1 MSEYRRLISYLYSYN
16 NGVKNANVGFAKAE
30 RKNGLVR
37 LWINMKGMFEPEE
50 SLRVCFFVRRDGRI
64 AGIDMGG
71 LEIKGGSGEF
81 KTACSEEKLGV
92 SFDEL
97 CGLYI
102 KSGRT
107 DKLFASQWDDSDFD
121 AHRIVLLRDILPE
134 EEPKAPEQEAG
145 QGEGA
150 GAGARQAG
158 AVGAE
163 VLGKNPEKPSEAAD
177 ETPVWERPIREEVY
191 ITAEQL
197 DEVSAVG
204 DDRENGKPAAEAEG
218 LKIAEESRQQEG
230 DGIRAAEMTAQ
241 ENTVPGKT
249 PLPWEELFLDRDIV
263 PAFSDDDISS
273 CVDIA
278 PEDIMKLPKQARA
291 LMTNSFVNHG
301 YFNFHHLLLG
311 RKLME
316 QPEGGAR
323 GLLVV
328 GVPGVYNRRE
338 KMTANMFGFEKF
350 KFSMRCD
357 IHMNHFGYWYREYAE
372 E

>member
-1 MSEYRRLISYLYSYN
+1 MSDYRRLISYLYSYN

-37 LWINMKGMFEPEE
+37 LWINMKGAFEPEE
-50 SLRVCFFVRRDGRI
+50 SFRVCFFVRRDERV
-64 AGIDMGG
+64 AGIDMGD

-102 KSGRT
+102 KGGRT
-107 DKLFASQWDDSDFD
+107 DKLFASQWDDSDFNAD
-121 AHRIVLLRDILPE
+121 RIVLLRDILPE
-134 EEPKAPEQEAG
+134 KEEEGIGEEETGQEQTGEENFSPETVENAAEKTVGDTQEAVEEP
-145 QGEGA
+145 
-150 GAGARQAG
+150 
-158 AVGAE
+158 
-163 VLGKNPEKPSEAAD
+163 
-177 ETPVWERPIREEVY
+177 PVWERPIREEVY
-191 ITAEQL
+191 MTAEQL
-197 DEVSAVG
+197 DGANGAGDAV
-204 DDRENGKPAAEAEG
+204 ENEQAVPEG
-218 LKIAEESRQQEG
+218 LRIAEESCKQES
-230 DGIRAAEMTAQ
+230 DNIRAEAITAP
-241 ENTVPGKT
+241 ENNVPGKE
-249 PLPWEELFLDRDIV
+249 PLPWEELFSDRDTV
-263 PAFSDDDISS
+263 PAFSDEDISS

-311 RKLME
+311 KKLME
-316 QPEGGAR
+316 QPDGGAR
-323 GLLVV
+323 ELLVV

-350 KFSMRCD
+350 KFSMRSD
-357 IHMNHFGYWYREYAE
+357 IHMNHFGYWYREYDKE
-372 E
+372 

>member
-1 MSEYRRLISYLYSYN
+1 MSDYRRLISYLYSYN

-37 LWINMKGMFEPEE
+37 LWINMKGAFEPEE
-50 SLRVCFFVRRDGRI
+50 SLRVCFFVRRDERV

-102 KSGRT
+102 KGGRT
-107 DKLFASQWDDSDFD
+107 DKLFASQWDDSDFNAD
-121 AHRIVLLRDILPE
+121 RIVLLRDILPE
-134 EEPKAPEQEAG
+134 KETEDIGQKEAGVENFPPEMVENVAEKIPEDTQEAVEEP
-145 QGEGA
+145 
-150 GAGARQAG
+150 
-158 AVGAE
+158 
-163 VLGKNPEKPSEAAD
+163 
-177 ETPVWERPIREEVY
+177 PVWERPIREEVY
-191 ITAEQL
+191 MTAEQL
-197 DEVSAVG
+197 DGASGARDAG
-204 DDRENGKPAAEAEG
+204 ENAEAAPEG
-218 LKIAEESRQQEG
+218 LRIAEESREQES
-230 DGIRAAEMTAQ
+230 DNIRAEAMTAT
-241 ENTVPGKT
+241 ENTVPGKE
-249 PLPWEELFLDRDIV
+249 PLPWEELFLDRDMV
-263 PAFSDDDISS
+263 SAFSDEDISS

-311 RKLME
+311 KKLME
-316 QPEGGAR
+316 QPDGGVR
-323 GLLVV
+323 ELLVV

-357 IHMNHFGYWYREYAE
+357 IHINHFGYWYREYDE